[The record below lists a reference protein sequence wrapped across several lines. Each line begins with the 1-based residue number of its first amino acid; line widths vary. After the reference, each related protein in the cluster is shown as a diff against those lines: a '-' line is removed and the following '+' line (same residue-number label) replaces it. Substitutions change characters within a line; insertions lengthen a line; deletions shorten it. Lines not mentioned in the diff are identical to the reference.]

1 MQQNLSKPEQ
11 NLSKPDKKLSKP
23 DRVYREFFAT
33 KLLLCQADGQEII
46 LDFTTISMQ
55 LLKYFRFFSALQNCC
70 TMVIQK
76 FKCGWTV
83 FAHICHFCHLNVCQ
97 WSWDKRASLGGD
109 WAWDTIDVLQDN
121 ASAISYCEITF
132 STGIRDSD
140 HYITH
145 GSGIVTKATWSDF
158 ESKKHLIPRSSSR
171 PPSPFP
177 CNLGTTHIFPGG
189 GD

>member
-1 MQQNLSKPEQ
+1 MLTWAMFNRFCLKAGATKIWANLTKLWA
-11 NLSKPDKKLSKP
+11 NLTKDWANLTKKLSKPDKKLSKP

-46 LDFTTISMQ
+46 LDFTIISMQ
-55 LLKYFRFFSALQNCC
+55 LLKYFRFFSALQHCC

-121 ASAISYCEITF
+121 ASAIFYSEITF
-132 STGIRDSD
+132 LTDIKDSD
-140 HYITH
+140 HC
-145 GSGIVTKATWSDF
+145 SGVVKKATWSDF
-158 ESKKHLIPRSSSR
+158 E
-171 PPSPFP
+171 F
-177 CNLGTTHIFPGG
+177 
-189 GD
+189 